1 MSGLFYTWDSI
12 HRIQGD
18 ESERILDCLYK
29 MFLQLLKYGDLTVLS
44 KIPKEMKSYI
54 ISYINIP
61 FQHMQKMIS
70 SSYRSV
76 SQVSDS
82 ALQDHCPAHGGVH
95 QAPAGVDKVWR
106 GLCVYQLVGDIS
118 TGGHAAHR
126 PRVGLTPGIC
136 KVK

>member
-82 ALQDHCPAHGGVH
+82 ALQDHCPAHRGVH
-95 QAPAGVDKVWR
+95 
-106 GLCVYQLVGDIS
+106 
-118 TGGHAAHR
+118 
-126 PRVGLTPGIC
+126 
-136 KVK
+136 

>member
-18 ESERILDCLYK
+18 ESERILGCLYK

-61 FQHMQKMIS
+61 FHMQKMTSIN
-70 SSYRSV
+70 
-76 SQVSDS
+76 DF
-82 ALQDHCPAHGGVH
+82 
-95 QAPAGVDKVWR
+95 
-106 GLCVYQLVGDIS
+106 
-118 TGGHAAHR
+118 
-126 PRVGLTPGIC
+126 
-136 KVK
+136 

>member
-61 FQHMQKMIS
+61 FHMQKMTSINDFQFLPALTALFPRFLTLHS
-70 SSYRSV
+70 RITVLPTVVYTRLLLV
-76 SQVSDS
+76 LTKYGGDS
-82 ALQDHCPAHGGVH
+82 AS
-95 QAPAGVDKVWR
+95 
-106 GLCVYQLVGDIS
+106 IS
-118 TGGHAAHR
+118 
-126 PRVGLTPGIC
+126 L
-136 KVK
+136 